1 VRTFVLCR
9 FLFGQRFV
17 EGSVGVEVPL
27 MVVVMVVVVVRVVVV
42 LVVVLLDELQ
52 AGSDAGHRRRGD
64 ELHQLLGQRLA
75 VR

>member
-1 VRTFVLCR
+1 VGTFVLCS

-27 MVVVMVVVVVRVVVV
+27 VVVMVVVVVRVVVV